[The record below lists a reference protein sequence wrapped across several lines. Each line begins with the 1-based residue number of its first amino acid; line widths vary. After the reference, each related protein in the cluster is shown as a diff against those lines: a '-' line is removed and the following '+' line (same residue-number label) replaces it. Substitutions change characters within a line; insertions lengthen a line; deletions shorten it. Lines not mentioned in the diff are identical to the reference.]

1 MEVLQSTSK
10 TRKDRRKRKLGV
22 RQETSQVHTLLRM
35 DLLIPVLV
43 QGKKKLGK
51 GNFV

>member
-35 DLLIPVLV
+35 DLIPVLV

-51 GNFV
+51 GNSV